1 MQDDLTFLGAAHS
14 QVIEELYQ
22 QYKTNPDSVDYGWR
36 KFFEGF
42 DFRQTDYNE
51 EQAVVPERMHKEF
64 QVINLINGYR
74 FRGHLFTKT
83 NPVRNRRT
91 YTPTLDIENFG
102 LAQAD
107 LHTVFQ
113 AGEVI
118 GIGPATLSEI
128 IKQLTRI
135 YCQSI
140 GVEYM
145 YIRDPKRVKWL
156 QERIETK
163 EPATFSPA
171 QKLKLHDILNKA
183 VIFEQFLQKKFVGQ
197 KRFSVEGGEVLIPA
211 LEKLVEEAVNSGT
224 KEFVFGMAHRGR
236 LNTIAHIFEKPYN
249 QIFDEFYGKGYD
261 DDDSFDGDV
270 KYHLGYTKKIKTKNN
285 HQIKM
290 TLCPNPSHLEAVGAV
305 AEGLSRAK
313 LDLKLND
320 EKEML
325 PIIIHGD
332 AAIAGQG
339 LIYEV
344 VQMAGLDGYR
354 TGGTIHIV
362 VNNQVGFTTNYL
374 DARTSTYC
382 TDVGKVSLSP
392 IFHVNADDIEA
403 VATVIELAVA
413 YRQNFHK
420 DVFIDL
426 LGYRKYGHNEGD
438 EPKFTQPKLYK
449 TIAKHPDLLTIYSKK
464 LEQEG
469 VLSTAL
475 AQKKK
480 ADLEEYLNEKFELS
494 KTTQNAVIQNFMHE
508 EWAGFKIPKLA
519 DFDKKVNTSFNRKKL
534 EALAQK
540 LFTLPEDIHFFRK
553 IKKLMQDRLKMIQ
566 NNQLD
571 WGTAETLAYATL
583 LAEGHPVRISG
594 QDVERGTFSHRHGV
608 LKAEDTEQEYYPLKN
623 ISDEQGAFH
632 IYNSPL
638 SEYGVLGF
646 EYGYAFGV
654 PNGLTIW
661 EAQFGDFFNGAQI
674 LIDQFISSAADK
686 WKAMNGLVMLL
697 PHGYEGMGSEHS
709 SGRIERFLQQ
719 CAEANM
725 QVCNTTTPANFYH
738 LLRTQLKR
746 HFRVPLIVF
755 TPKKLLRY
763 PKAISTMDELAIG
776 HFQPV
781 IDDLSAKTKDIDT
794 VILCSGKIYYD
805 LLEEKEKRNKG
816 QNIAIIRVEQLYPL
830 PEKELNKI
838 VKKYTKNAQY
848 IWVQEEPAN
857 MGAWSYMLLN
867 YHLTP
872 LTVIARP
879 GSGSPA
885 SGSKEVFEKR
895 QKTIFDH
902 VFAHAK

>member
-1 MQDDLTFLGAAHS
+1 MQDNLTFLGAAHS
-14 QVIEELYQ
+14 QVIEDLYE
-22 QYKTNPDSVDYGWR
+22 QYKTNPDSVDFGWR

-42 DFRQTDYNE
+42 DFYQTDYSA
-51 EQAVVPERMHKEF
+51 EQSVVPERMHKEF

-107 LHTVFQ
+107 LDTVFQ
-113 AGEVI
+113 AGEII
-118 GIGPATLSEI
+118 GIGAATLKKI
-128 IKQLTRI
+128 IQQLTRI

-163 EPATFSPA
+163 DEFTFSA
-171 QKLKLHDILNKA
+171 EQKIKLHDTLNKA
-183 VIFEQFLQKKFVGQ
+183 VVFEQFLQKKFVGQ
-197 KRFSVEGGEVLIPA
+197 KRFSIEGGEVLIPA
-211 LEKLVEEAVNSGT
+211 LDKLVDEAVKTGT

-285 HQIKM
+285 GEIKL

-313 LDLKLND
+313 LDTKLND
-320 EKEML
+320 EKEIL

-339 LIYEV
+339 LTYEV

-392 IFHVNADDIEA
+392 IFHVNGDDIEA
-403 VATVIELAVA
+403 VAKVIELAVA

-449 TIAKHPDLLTIYSKK
+449 TIAKHPDLLTIYTKK
-464 LEQEG
+464 LNAQA
-469 VLSTAL
+469 VLSDAL

-480 ADLEEYLNEKFELS
+480 ETLEQKLNEKFELS
-494 KTTQNAVIQNFMHE
+494 KSSQKAIIQNFMHE
-508 EWAGFKIPKLA
+508 EWDGYGLPKLA
-519 DFDKKVNTSFNRKKL
+519 DFDKKVNTSFDQKKL
-534 EALAQK
+534 DALAQK
-540 LFTLPEDIHFFRK
+540 LFTLPDDINFFRK
-553 IKKLMQDRLKMIQ
+553 IKKLMQDRLKMVQ
-566 NNQLD
+566 ADKLD
-571 WGTAETLAYATL
+571 WGTAETLAYGTL

-594 QDVERGTFSHRHGV
+594 QDVERGTFSHRHAV
-608 LKAEDTEQEYYPLKN
+608 LKAEDTEKEYYPLKN
-623 ISDEQGAFH
+623 IADGQGAFH
-632 IYNSPL
+632 IFNSPL

-654 PNGLTIW
+654 PNGLTVW

-686 WKAMNGLVMLL
+686 WRAMNGLVMLL

-709 SGRIERFLQQ
+709 SARIERFLQQ

-725 QVCNTTTPANFYH
+725 QVCNATTPANFYH
-738 LLRTQLKR
+738 LLRTQIKR
-746 HFRVPLIVF
+746 DFRVPLIVF

-763 PKAISTMDELAIG
+763 PKAVSSMKELATG
-776 HFQPV
+776 YFQTV
-781 IDDLSAKTKDIDT
+781 IDDLAVKAKEVDT
-794 VILCSGKIYYD
+794 VMLCSGKIYYD
-805 LLEEKEKRNKG
+805 LLEEKEKRKKG
-816 QNIAIIRVEQLYPL
+816 KNIALVRLEQLYPL
-830 PEKELNKI
+830 PEKELAKI
-838 VKKYTKNAQY
+838 VKKYSPKAQY
-848 IWVQEEPAN
+848 FWVQEEPEN
-857 MGAWSYMLLN
+857 MGAWSYIFLN
-867 YHLTP
+867 YRQVP
-872 LTVIARP
+872 LNVISRAS
-879 GSGSPA
+879 SGSPA

-895 QKTIFDH
+895 QKNIFDH

>member
-1 MQDDLTFLGAAHS
+1 MQDNLTFLGAAHS

-22 QYKTNPDSVDYGWR
+22 QYKINPESVDFGWR

-42 DFRQTDYNE
+42 DFHQTDYNS
-51 EQAVVPERMHKEF
+51 EQAVVPEQMHKEF
-64 QVINLINGYR
+64 KVINLINGYR

-107 LHTVFQ
+107 LDTVFQ

-118 GIGPATLSEI
+118 GIGPAPLSKI
-128 IKQLTRI
+128 IQQLTRI

-156 QERIETK
+156 QDRIETK
-163 EPATFSPA
+163 EQSTFSPE
-171 QKLKLHDILNKA
+171 QKIKLHDTLNKA
-183 VIFEQFLQKKFVGQ
+183 VVFEQFLQKKFVGQ
-197 KRFSVEGGEVLIPA
+197 KRFSIEGGEVLIPA
-211 LEKLVEEAVNSGT
+211 LDKLVEEAVKTGA

-285 HQIKM
+285 GEIKL

-313 LDLKLND
+313 LDLKLD
-320 EKEML
+320 GEKEIL

-339 LIYEV
+339 LTYEV

-392 IFHVNADDIEA
+392 IFHVNGDDIEA

-449 TIAKHPDLLTIYSKK
+449 TIAKHPDLLAIYSQK
-464 LEQEG
+464 LNEQG
-469 VLSTAL
+469 VLSDAL
-475 AQKKK
+475 TQKKK
-480 ADLEEYLNEKFELS
+480 EELEQKLNAKFELS
-494 KTTQNAVIQNFMHE
+494 KSSHKAIIQNFMHE
-508 EWAGFKIPKLA
+508 EWDGFHIPKLA
-519 DFDKKVNTSFNRKKL
+519 DFDKKVKTHFNQKKL

-540 LFTLPEDIHFFRK
+540 LFTLPEDINFFRK
-553 IKKLMQDRLKMIQ
+553 IKKLMQDRLKMVQ
-566 NNQLD
+566 ANKLD
-571 WGTAETLAYATL
+571 WGTAETLAYGTL
-583 LAEGHPVRISG
+583 LSEGHPVRISG

-608 LKAEDTEQEYYPLKN
+608 LKAEDTEEEYYPLKN
-623 ISDEQGAFH
+623 ISDQQGAFH
-632 IYNSPL
+632 IYNSLL

-646 EYGYAFGV
+646 EYGYAFDV

-674 LIDQFISSAADK
+674 IVDQFISSAADK
-686 WKAMNGLVMLL
+686 WKAMNGLVLLL
-697 PHGYEGMGSEHS
+697 PHGFEGMGSEHS
-709 SGRIERFLQQ
+709 SARMERFLQQ

-725 QVCNTTTPANFYH
+725 QVCNPTTPANFYH
-738 LLRTQLKR
+738 LLRTQIKR
-746 HFRVPLIVF
+746 DFRVPLIVF

-763 PKAISTMDELAIG
+763 PKAVSSMKELATG
-776 HFQPV
+776 HFQSV
-781 IDDLSAKTKDIDT
+781 IDDLSVKTKDIDT

-805 LLEEKEKRNKG
+805 LLEEKEKRKKG
-816 QNIAIIRVEQLYPL
+816 QNIAIVRLEQLYPL
-830 PEKELNKI
+830 PEKELAKI
-838 VKKYTKNAQY
+838 VKKYGAKAQY
-848 IWVQEEPAN
+848 IWVQEEPEN
-857 MGAWSYMLLN
+857 MGAWSYIYMH
-867 YHLTP
+867 YRLTS
-872 LTVIARP
+872 LSVIARAA
-879 GSGSPA
+879 SGSPA

>member
-1 MQDDLTFLGAAHS
+1 MQDNLTFLGAAHS

-22 QYKTNPDSVDYGWR
+22 QYKANPDSVDYGWR

-42 DFRQTDYNE
+42 DFHQADYTPDQE
-51 EQAVVPERMHKEF
+51 VVPQKMHKEF

-74 FRGHLFTKT
+74 VRGHLFTKT

-102 LAQAD
+102 LTTTD
-107 LHTVFQ
+107 LNTVFQ
-113 AGEVI
+113 AGQTI
-118 GIGPATLSEI
+118 GIGPATLSAI

-163 EPATFSPA
+163 EESTFTPE
-171 QKLKLHDILNKA
+171 QKLKLHDTLNKA
-183 VIFEQFLQKKFVGQ
+183 VVFEQFLQKKFVGQ
-197 KRFSVEGGEVLIPA
+197 KRFSIEGGEVLIPA
-211 LEKLVEEAVNSGT
+211 LDKLVEEAVESGT

-249 QIFDEFYGKGYD
+249 QIFDEFYGKSYD

-285 HQIKM
+285 DLIKL

-313 LDLKLND
+313 LDMKLD
-320 EKEML
+320 GEKEIM

-344 VQMAGLDGYR
+344 VQMASLDGYR

-392 IFHVNADDIEA
+392 IFHVNGDDVEA
-403 VATVIELAVA
+403 VATVIKLAVA
-413 YRQNFHK
+413 YRQTFHK

-449 TIAKHPDLLTIYSKK
+449 AIAKHPDLLAIYSNK
-464 LEQEG
+464 LNQAGLLTLE
-469 VLSTAL
+469 L

-480 ADLEEYLNEKFELS
+480 NDLEKKLNEKFELS
-494 KTTQNAVIQNFMHE
+494 KSSKKAIIQNFLHE
-508 EWAGFKIPKLA
+508 EWSELHLPQLS
-519 DFDKKVNTSFNRKKL
+519 DFDKKVNTSFSQKKL
-534 EALAQK
+534 ESLAQK
-540 LFTLPEDIHFFRK
+540 LFTLPEDINFFRK
-553 IKKLMQDRLKMIQ
+553 IKKLMNDRLKMIQ
-566 NNQLD
+566 ADKLD
-571 WGTAETLAYATL
+571 WGTAETLAYGTL
-583 LAEGHPVRISG
+583 LTEGHPVRISG
-594 QDVERGTFSHRHGV
+594 QDVERGTFSHRHAV
-608 LKAEDTEQEYYPLKN
+608 LKAEDTEKGYYPLKN
-623 ISDEQGAFH
+623 ISNEQGPFH
-632 IYNSPL
+632 IYNSLL

-709 SGRIERFLQQ
+709 SARIERFLQL
-719 CAEANM
+719 CAEGNM
-725 QVCNTTTPANFYH
+725 QVCNATTPANFYH

-746 HFRVPLIVF
+746 DFRVPLIIF

-763 PKAISTMDELAIG
+763 PKAVSSMKELATG
-776 HFQPV
+776 SFQAV
-781 IDDLSAKTKDIDT
+781 MDDLSVKTKEVDT

-816 QNIAIIRVEQLYPL
+816 KNIAIVRLEQLYPL
-830 PEKELNKI
+830 PEKELSKI
-838 VKKYTKNAQY
+838 VKKYTKKAKY
-848 IWVQEEPAN
+848 IWAQEEPAN
-857 MGAWSYMLLN
+857 MGPWSFMSLN
-867 YHLTP
+867 YNLTP
-872 LTVIARP
+872 LSVISRKA
-879 GSGSPA
+879 SGSPA

>member
-1 MQDDLTFLGAAHS
+1 MQDNLTFLGAAHS
-14 QVIEELYQ
+14 QVIEELYE
-22 QYKTNPDSVDYGWR
+22 QYKTNPDSVDFGWR

-42 DFRQTDYNE
+42 DFHQADYNSA
-51 EQAVVPERMHKEF
+51 QAVVPERMHKEF

-91 YTPTLDIENFG
+91 YTPTLDIEHFG

-107 LHTVFQ
+107 LNQVFQ

-128 IKQLTRI
+128 IKQLTRT

-163 EPATFSPA
+163 EESTFTPA
-171 QKLKLHDILNKA
+171 QKIKLHDTLNKA
-183 VIFEQFLQKKFVGQ
+183 VVFEQFLQKKFVGQ
-197 KRFSVEGGEVLIPA
+197 KRFSIEGGEVLIPA
-211 LEKLVEEAVNSGT
+211 LDKLVEEAVASGT

-236 LNTIAHIFEKPYN
+236 LNTIAHVFEKPYN

-261 DDDSFDGDV
+261 DSDSFDGDV
-270 KYHLGYTKKIKTKNN
+270 KYHLGYTKKIQTANG
-285 HQIKM
+285 QIKL

-313 LDLKLND
+313 LDMKLD
-320 EKEML
+320 GEKEIL

-339 LIYEV
+339 LTYEV

-392 IFHVNADDIEA
+392 IFHVNGDDIEA

-438 EPKFTQPKLYK
+438 EPKFTQPNLYK
-449 TIAKHPDLLTIYSKK
+449 AIAKHPDLLAIYSKK
-464 LEQEG
+464 LGQEG
-469 VLSTAL
+469 ILAPEL

-480 ADLEEYLNEKFELS
+480 DDLEKQLNEKFELS
-494 KTTQNAVIQNFMHE
+494 KSTEKAIIKNFMHE
-508 EWAGFKIPKLA
+508 EWDGFQIPKLA
-519 DFDKKVNTSFNRKKL
+519 DFDKKVKTSFNQTKL
-534 EALAQK
+534 EALARQ
-540 LFTLPEDIHFFRK
+540 LFTLPEGINFFRK
-553 IKKLMQDRLKMIQ
+553 IKKLMDGRLKMVET
-566 NNQLD
+566 NKLD
-571 WGTAETLAYATL
+571 WGVAETLAYATL
-583 LAEGHPVRISG
+583 LSEGHPVRISG
-594 QDVERGTFSHRHGV
+594 QDVERGTFSHRHAV
-608 LKAEDTEQEYYPLKN
+608 LKAEDTEKEYYPLKN
-623 ISDEQGAFH
+623 ISKDQGSFH
-632 IYNSPL
+632 IYNSLL

-697 PHGYEGMGSEHS
+697 PHGFEGMGSEHS
-709 SGRIERFLQQ
+709 SGRIERFLQL
-719 CAEANM
+719 CAEGNM
-725 QVCNTTTPANFYH
+725 QICNTTTPSNFYH
-738 LLRTQLKR
+738 LLRTQMKR
-746 HFRVPLIVF
+746 DFRVPLVAF

-763 PKAISTMDELAIG
+763 PKAVSTLKELASG
-776 HFQPV
+776 HFQLV
-781 IDDLSAKTKDIDT
+781 IDDLSVKAKEVDT

-805 LLEEKEKRNKG
+805 LLEEKEKRSKG
-816 QNIAIIRVEQLYPL
+816 QNMALVRLEQLYPF
-830 PEKELNKI
+830 PAKEIAKI
-838 VKKYTKNAQY
+838 VKKYSKNVQY
-848 IWVQEEPAN
+848 IWVQEEPEN
-857 MGAWSYMLLN
+857 MGPWSYIYMN
-867 YHLTP
+867 YKLTP
-872 LTVIARP
+872 LQVISRAA
-879 GSGSPA
+879 SGSPA

-895 QKTIFDH
+895 QKNIFDH

>member
-1 MQDDLTFLGAAHS
+1 MQDNLTFLGAAHS
-14 QVIEELYQ
+14 QVIEDLYQ
-22 QYKTNPDSVDYGWR
+22 QYKTDPNSVDFGWR

-42 DFRQTDYNE
+42 DFHQSDYSE
-51 EQAVVPERMHKEF
+51 TQAVVPERMHKEF

-107 LHTVFQ
+107 LNTVFQ

-128 IKQLTRI
+128 IQQLTRI

-163 EPATFSPA
+163 EAFQFEPS
-171 QKLKLHDILNKA
+171 QKIKLHDTLNKA

-197 KRFSVEGGEVLIPA
+197 KRFSIEGGEVLIPA
-211 LEKLVEEAVNSGT
+211 LDKLVEEAVKTGT

-270 KYHLGYTKKIKTKNN
+270 KYHLGYTKKIQTQNN
-285 HQIKM
+285 GQIKL

-313 LDLKLND
+313 LDMKLD
-320 EKEML
+320 GEKEIL

-339 LIYEV
+339 LVYEV

-403 VATVIELAVA
+403 VAKVIELAVA
-413 YRQNFHK
+413 YRQNFNK

-449 TIAKHPDLLTIYSKK
+449 VIAKHPDLLAIYSQK
-464 LEQEG
+464 LSEQG
-469 VLSTAL
+469 VLSKEL
-475 AQKKK
+475 SQKKK
-480 ADLEEYLNEKFELS
+480 EDLEKKLAEKFELS
-494 KTTQNAVIQNFMHE
+494 KSSNKAIIKNFMHE
-508 EWAGFKIPKLA
+508 EWAGFEVPKLA
-519 DFDKKVNTSFNRKKL
+519 NFDKKVKTSFNQKQL

-540 LFTLPEDIHFFRK
+540 LFTLPDDINFFRK
-553 IKKLMQDRLKMIQ
+553 TKKLMADRLKMIQ
-566 NNQLD
+566 ADKLD
-571 WGTAETLAYATL
+571 WGTAETLAYGTL
-583 LAEGHPVRISG
+583 LVENHPVRISG
-594 QDVERGTFSHRHGV
+594 QDVERGTFSHRHAV

-623 ISDEQGAFH
+623 IAKDQAPFH
-632 IYNSPL
+632 IYNSLL

-686 WKAMNGLVMLL
+686 WKALNGLVMLL

-709 SGRIERFLQQ
+709 SARIERFLQL
-719 CAEANM
+719 CAEVNM
-725 QVCNTTTPANFYH
+725 QVCNPTTPANFYH

-746 HFRVPLIVF
+746 DFRVPLIVF

-763 PKAISTMDELAIG
+763 PKAVSTMKELATG
-776 HFQPV
+776 HFQTL
-781 IDDLSAKTKDIDT
+781 IDDLAVKEKDVDT
-794 VILCSGKIYYD
+794 VLLCSGKIYYD

-816 QNIAIIRVEQLYPL
+816 KNIALVRLEQLYPL
-830 PEKELNKI
+830 PEKALAKI
-838 VKKYTKNAQY
+838 VKKYTKKSKY

-857 MGAWSYMLLN
+857 MGAWSYMYLN
-867 YHLTP
+867 YQLTP
-872 LTVIARP
+872 LSVISRAS
-879 GSGSPA
+879 SGSPA
-885 SGSKEVFEKR
+885 SGSKTVFEKR
-895 QKTIFDH
+895 QKNIFDH